1 MTSLYRDLQQSREY
15 CAKESEIT
23 CYVRSLNP
31 KLSRMQGLA
40 NALTSLREHFGFDE
54 FREGQRE
61 VIAAILE
68 GKDAVVVMPT
78 GSGKSL
84 CYQLPAMMLQGAT
97 LVVSP
102 LISLMKDQVDALH
115 VRGLPATFINSSIN
129 PSEQRARIDGLRN
142 GRFKLVYV
150 APERFQSSRFSE
162 ALLSIGI
169 SLFAVDEAHCIST
182 WGHDFRPDYLR
193 LKNVRQ
199 SLRGAQT
206 LALTATATPYVRSDI
221 IQQLGLVKPQTFI
234 SGFDRP
240 NLSLDVM
247 HIERERQ
254 KIARIKRLANEHQG
268 SGIIYASTRK
278 AVEQVATQL
287 RDEGL
292 RVAAYHA
299 GMSDSVRVKAQ
310 EDFMLGHKQMI
321 VATNAFGMG
330 IDKPDIRFVAH
341 YQMPGSIEAYY
352 QEIGRAGRDGLQ
364 SSCVLLFNYADKNTH
379 DFFIEGSYPSVEII
393 QDVYD
398 TLILTGQKRIELSTS
413 EIARQAGV
421 RNELAVQS
429 SLYILERAGHLAR
442 SSSARFGGSTSPK
455 TGSKSTERERR
466 ARTIVMLDKVPT
478 KLRIN
483 PGDIARRAS
492 LERRKL
498 REIIEYCY
506 TEYCYRGH
514 ILDYFGDTHH
524 ARKCATCGNCAPKT
538 KSRNQFDAAETDSSY
553 LRQLNKTRAV
563 STVIS
568 PRGLSDDEI
577 LRVRKI
583 LACATRMRGRFGK
596 HMLAATLRGS
606 AAKNVMQAQLN
617 ELSTYGLLKGMRQD
631 DILLYV
637 EALLTADCLRVS
649 GGEYPTICITDLGG
663 RVMRQQETIELILPK
678 SDDG

>member
-1 MTSLYRDLQQSREY
+1 
-15 CAKESEIT
+15 
-23 CYVRSLNP
+23 
-31 KLSRMQGLA
+31 MQGSA

-102 LISLMKDQVDALH
+102 LIALMKDQVDALH

-142 GRFKLVYV
+142 GKFKLIYV
-150 APERFQSSRFSE
+150 APERFQSSRFTE
-162 ALLSIGI
+162 ALESVGI

-199 SLRGAQT
+199 SLKGAQT

-254 KIARIKRLANEHQG
+254 KIARIKRLANEHEG

-278 AVEQVATQL
+278 AVEQVSRQL

-299 GMSDSVRVKAQ
+299 GMSDSIRVKAQ

-352 QEIGRAGRDGLQ
+352 QEIGRAGRDGLP
-364 SSCVLLFNYADKNTH
+364 SSCVLLFNYVDKNTH
-379 DFFIEGSYPSVEII
+379 EFFIEGSYPSVEII

-398 TLILTGQKRIELSTS
+398 SLISIGQKRIELSTS
-413 EIARQAGV
+413 EIAKRAGV
-421 RNELAVQS
+421 KNELAVQS
-429 SLYILERAGHLAR
+429 SLYLLERAGHLAR
-442 SSSARFGGSTSPK
+442 ASSSARFSGVAQAK
-455 TGSKSTERERR
+455 TGSASTERERR
-466 ARTIVMLDKVPT
+466 TRTIVMLDTAPIT

-483 PGDIARRAS
+483 PADIARRAS

-524 ARKCATCGNCAPKT
+524 ARQCATCENCAPRTSSRARDPFAAAKT
-538 KSRNQFDAAETDSSY
+538 DASSY
-553 LRQLNKTRAV
+553 LQPANKSRAV
-563 STVIS
+563 STVLS
-568 PRGLSDDEI
+568 PRGLNDDEV

-583 LACATRMRGRFGK
+583 LACATRMKGRFGK
-596 HMLAATLRGS
+596 TMLAATLRGS
-606 AAKNVMQAQLN
+606 AAKNVMHAQLN
-617 ELSTYGLLKGMRQD
+617 ELSTYGLLKDMRQD
-631 DILLYV
+631 DIILYV
-637 EALLTADCLRVS
+637 EALLAADCLRVS
-649 GGEYPTICITDLGG
+649 AGEYPTIGITDLGG
-663 RVMRQQETIELILPK
+663 RVMREQETIELKLPK
-678 SDDG
+678 SGDGE